1 MKSVRTSCC
10 YGSRRRPVVP
20 RGSHPSGSGGDL
32 PFLHHKSLPLPFL
45 CEEEPPLCAS
55 ASEGGGLRVAP
66 GCSPGLLGE
75 GGGVLLFREDG
86 GIRDREGRQRGDGE
100 GDGGGE

>member
-1 MKSVRTSCC
+1 VR
-10 YGSRRRPVVP
+10 
-20 RGSHPSGSGGDL
+20 
-32 PFLHHKSLPLPFL
+32 LHLR
-45 CEEEPPLCAS
+45 
-55 ASEGGGLRVAP
+55 EGGGLRVAR
-66 GCSPGLLGE
+66 GCAPGLPGE